1 MWLVGSERNGTYCRV
16 PRYSESC
23 GISLSSRRNSQGW
36 SSEIVDERTFFS
48 PANRRV
54 SASRRRFS
62 ALSYPRPIFHRWNLA
77 PRRTWRA
84 WKVKIASASH
94 YCIVGVARHPVKV
107 KQFAGPYIDARC
119 HVPFFSLFPFLP
131 SIFFCSP
138 IRWFLLPSLR
148 RILVDTRVARVS
160 PTLKL
165 STR

>member
-1 MWLVGSERNGTYCRV
+1 MTRWLWKERDVLSRAEIFRV
-16 PRYSESC
+16 LRNFALVPKEFARLKF
-23 GISLSSRRNSQGW
+23 GDRRRANFFFHPQTVASRHR
-36 SSEIVDERTFFS
+36 
-48 PANRRV
+48 AAV
-54 SASRRRFS
+54 SALYR
-62 ALSYPRPIFHRWNLA
+62 PRPIFHRWNLA

-119 HVPFFSLFPFLP
+119 HVPFFSLFPFLL
-131 SIFFCSP
+131 SVFFCSP
-138 IRWFLLPSLR
+138 IRWFLPSLR
-148 RILVDTRVARVS
+148 RILVDTRVARGS